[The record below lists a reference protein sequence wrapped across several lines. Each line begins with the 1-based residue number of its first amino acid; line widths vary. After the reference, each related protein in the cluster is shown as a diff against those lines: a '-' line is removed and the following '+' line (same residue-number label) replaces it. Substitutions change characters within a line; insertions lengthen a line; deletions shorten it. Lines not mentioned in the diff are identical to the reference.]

1 MKGMYEPLELIV
13 IKPEEV
19 EMILIEEMLE
29 GLGRLYCPTVES
41 KEPEVGYKIPVEAGE
56 RVGSVYKI

>member
-1 MKGMYEPLELIV
+1 MKGMYDPLELIV

-19 EMILIEEMLE
+19 EMILIKEMLE
-29 GLGRLYCPTVES
+29 GLGKLYCPTVES
-41 KEPEVGYKIPVEAGE
+41 KEPEVGYKVLEAGE